1 MIGTQILIILVL
13 ILANGFFAAAELAV
27 VSARRGRLEAAAQA
41 GSRGAR
47 LALAL
52 TEHPER
58 FLATVGVGIE
68 LIGTF
73 TAAFGGDQLG
83 EELAEILRG
92 VPALADQ
99 ENLRKTLALV
109 LVVLPLTLATMLLGE
124 LVPKGLALR
133 HAERIATLTA
143 PLLSLMARVLRPL
156 VALLTWAANILL
168 RLLQQA
174 GSAESPITDEDIVYM
189 ARQGSQTGTVEPNE
203 AQFIHRLFQFTDRP
217 VRLVMTPRHDITA
230 VDVADPLTEVVQMFL
245 QTGHARLPVYDGAL
259 DQVVGILHTK
269 DVLRALTDH
278 SASDLRALVH
288 PAHFVLEHQP
298 VDEVL
303 ALLRKHGTPLALVA
317 DEYGSVVGLISIT
330 DLLEE
335 LVGDLP
341 DDNPTPDA
349 PTIVQRDANSWLV
362 DGQEAY
368 DTVCNQLDLTPLPEA
383 ARGGYSTVAGVL
395 LARLGRI
402 PAVGDTHE
410 VGDTI
415 WEVVDM
421 DGRRVDQILIRRK
434 SDPSAPVSG

>member
-1 MIGTQILIILVL
+1 MGLQILVILVL

-27 VSARRGRLEAAAQA
+27 VSARRGRLEAQAAA

-52 TEHPER
+52 TAHPER

-83 EELAEILRG
+83 EELAALLKG
-92 VPALADQ
+92 VPALAEQ

-109 LVVLPLTLATMLLGE
+109 LVVVPLTLATMLLGE

-133 HAERIATLTA
+133 HAERIASLSA
-143 PLLSLMARVLRPL
+143 PLLSMMARVLHPL
-156 VALLTWAANILL
+156 VALLTGAANMLL
-168 RLLQQA
+168 RLLGQA
-174 GSAESPITDEDIVYM
+174 GSSESPITEEDIVYL
-189 ARQGSQTGTVEPNE
+189 ARRGSETGTVEPAE
-203 AQFIHRLFQFTDRP
+203 AQYIHRVFQFTDRA
-217 VRLVMTPRHDITA
+217 VRAVMTPRHDLTA
-230 VDVADPLTEVVQMFL
+230 VDLATPLTAVVQVFL
-245 QTGHARLPVYDGAL
+245 QTGHARLPVYEGAL
-259 DQVVGILHTK
+259 DNVVGILHTK
-269 DVLRALTDH
+269 DVLRALTDQ
-278 SASDLRALVH
+278 SAADLRALVH
-288 PAHFVLEHQP
+288 PAQFVLEHQP

-341 DDNPTPDA
+341 DDNAAAAA
-349 PTIVQRDANSWLV
+349 PTIVQRDATSWLV

-368 DTVCNQLDLTPLPEA
+368 DTVCTRLALPALPEA
-383 ARGGYSTVAGVL
+383 QRGGYTTVGGVL

-402 PAVGDTHE
+402 PATGDTLQM
-410 VGDTI
+410 GDTI

-421 DGRRVDQILIRRK
+421 DGRRVDQILIRRQAT
-434 SDPSAPVSG
+434 PASA